1 MYGAGADPIKV
12 AVFRQA
18 RRHTQASIKGKRLH
32 PGNGHLLAYMR
43 RMLKSIPEHNW
54 GLSVA
59 AFLPE
64 LRTEA
69 GNWSNTLF
77 AHARATQPAYALF
90 EREWAAQR
98 AFNYPLP
105 QAIAAN
111 PAPSTAAQAAA
122 AASELLEWERFRR
135 GLLKQLERVDAG
147 QLPPAFSSVRVPP
160 GVDGEVTGAEESGGA
175 EGEGGEGED
184 KPEGTW
190 GMAPRTDMTDI
201 LEDIKVGGSR
211 GVFVCGNVEIAFN
224 ATDASVSRLVVLPSR
239 ARAGQGS
246 GGSEQEEGGVG
257 AVHNWAEQIGSV
269 RYQTFTEADF
279 EAFNAGYTPG
289 CVPCDD
295 FAKPGMRSAQPQ
307 SALWAPSLGAASL
320 SATWSKAS
328 SAHQQCLFILDV
340 TFAEEAC
347 TKYGAPRLLSL
358 HYRV

>member
-1 MYGAGADPIKV
+1 
-12 AVFRQA
+12 
-18 RRHTQASIKGKRLH
+18 
-32 PGNGHLLAYMR
+32 
-43 RMLKSIPEHNW
+43 
-54 GLSVA
+54 
-59 AFLPE
+59 
-64 LRTEA
+64 
-69 GNWSNTLF
+69 
-77 AHARATQPAYALF
+77 
-90 EREWAAQR
+90 
-98 AFNYPLP
+98 
-105 QAIAAN
+105 
-111 PAPSTAAQAAA
+111 
-122 AASELLEWERFRR
+122 
-135 GLLKQLERVDAG
+135 
-147 QLPPAFSSVRVPP
+147 
-160 GVDGEVTGAEESGGA
+160 
-175 EGEGGEGED
+175 
-184 KPEGTW
+184 
-190 GMAPRTDMTDI
+190 MTDI

-295 FAKPGMRSAQPQ
+295 FAKPGLRSALPQ
-307 SALWAPSLGAASL
+307 AALWAPSLGAASL
-320 SATWSKAS
+320 SATSSIAS

>member
-1 MYGAGADPIKV
+1 
-12 AVFRQA
+12 
-18 RRHTQASIKGKRLH
+18 
-32 PGNGHLLAYMR
+32 
-43 RMLKSIPEHNW
+43 MLKSIPEHNW

-69 GNWSNTLF
+69 GNWSNSLF

-105 QAIAAN
+105 QALASN

-122 AASELLEWERFRR
+122 AASDLLEWERFRR
-135 GLLKQLERVDAG
+135 GLLKQLERVEAG
-147 QLPPAFSSVRVPP
+147 QLPPAFSSIDVPP
-160 GVDGEVTGAEESGGA
+160 GVDGEVTGADQSGGGEGGGG

-184 KPEGTW
+184 KTEGTW
-190 GMAPRTDMTDI
+190 GTAPRTNMTDI
-201 LEDIKVGGSR
+201 LEDVKAGGSR

-246 GGSEQEEGGVG
+246 GGGEQEEGSGGV
-257 AVHNWAEQIGSV
+257 VHNWAEKIGSV
-269 RYQTFTEADF
+269 SYQTFTEADF

-307 SALWAPSLGAASL
+307 SARWTPSLGAASL
-320 SATWSKAS
+320 SATWSKGS

-340 TFAEEAC
+340 AFAEEAC

>member
-1 MYGAGADPIKV
+1 
-12 AVFRQA
+12 
-18 RRHTQASIKGKRLH
+18 
-32 PGNGHLLAYMR
+32 MR

-160 GVDGEVTGAEESGGA
+160 GVDGEVTGAEESGGG

-190 GMAPRTDMTDI
+190 GTAQRTDMTDI
-201 LEDIKVGGSR
+201 LEDIKAGGSR

-239 ARAGQGS
+239 ARAGRGL
-246 GGSEQEEGGVG
+246 GGSEEEEGIVG

-328 SAHQQCLFILDV
+328 SARQQCLFILDV